1 MAVTHIG
8 GDKMK
13 GLRVLRCKMGLTQTA
28 LAALL
33 GVNQSTIADWE
44 SAKKYP
50 SADKLPLIAKTLNC
64 TIDELYTG
72 QSA

>member
-1 MAVTHIG
+1 M
-8 GDKMK
+8 
-13 GLRVLRCKMGLTQTA
+13 KMGLTQVA
-28 LAALL
+28 LASII

-44 SAKKYP
+44 AGKKYP